1 MTFLLHA
8 AVELSRVLMRYSA
21 AFDSVKSRVL
31 RDIPLAVADIRNA
44 LRHTLWCAED
54 ASIDIQQRDLRH
66 A

>member
-21 AFDSVKSRVL
+21 AFDSVRLRVP
-31 RDIPLAVADIRNA
+31 RDLPFAVADIRNA
-44 LRHTLWCAED
+44 LGHTLWCAED
-54 ASIDIQQRDLRH
+54 AFIDIQQRDIRH